1 MFETMLNKIWGDKFT
16 QVTGQQL
23 IDQLSF
29 SERTTVLN
37 LALQTTL
44 GDSIKVLSFDRAGN
58 IIDPASV
65 SDDKVL
71 AIQAKI
77 PQIF

>member
-1 MFETMLNKIWGDKFT
+1 MFETMIRKLWGENFT

-23 IDQLSF
+23 VDSLSF
-29 SERTTVLN
+29 AERTTVLN

-44 GDSIKVLSFDRAGN
+44 GDNIKVLSFDRFGN
-58 IIDPASV
+58 IINPAAV

-71 AIQAKI
+71 AIQVKI
-77 PQIF
+77 PQMY